1 MRRAA
6 RTDANHGEII
16 KVFRKMGFS
25 VADTS
30 ALGDGFPDCVIAR
43 NGLTAMVEIKDGNK
57 PPSKRCLT
65 PKELIFRDGW
75 KGEYHVVECEQD
87 ALVVGRTWLMKSNNS

>member
-16 KVFRKMGFS
+16 KTFRNMGFS

-30 ALGDGFPDCVIAR
+30 RLGDGFPDCVIAR
-43 NGLTAMVEIKDGNK
+43 NGLTAMVEIKDGTK
-57 PPSKRCLT
+57 PPSERELT
-65 PKELIFRDGW
+65 PKEIIFRDKWRGD
-75 KGEYHVVECEQD
+75 YYVVESEQD
-87 ALVVGRTWLMKSNNS
+87 ALVIGRTWLTKWRNS